1 MIAVEADYE
10 GMSGGLGV
18 ITEFLAED
26 SLAASLTASISP
38 DTQAFSEASPPTC
51 QVARSFPSWPQ
62 RRTHPLDLIIH
73 SLVVLLSGRVPE
85 A

>member
-10 GMSGGLGV
+10 GVSGALGV
-18 ITEFLAED
+18 ILAED
-26 SLAASLTASISP
+26 SLAASLTASMSP
-38 DTQAFSEASPPTC
+38 SAQAPWIASSPPSTC
-51 QVARSFPSWPQ
+51 RTATSFPSCSKGLVS
-62 RRTHPLDLIIH
+62 TDLIIH